1 MENTGKSTGDI
12 FGLAPYG
19 ESLKIVTKGGVDV
32 ISKFLEITCRPLL
45 EELGLWARDRFKIW
59 RYKNLYNTLSKAE
72 GKVDYQDG
80 EIRMVS
86 PRLAFTI
93 AENASLEE
101 EGDIQE
107 MWAGL
112 FVSAMSSDGK
122 DDSNLIFTNLL
133 KQLTA
138 IQARMLKYAFDNSL
152 KVLYDSGLIT
162 GCKFCITLDEAYTLF
177 HVYDL
182 NKIDRYLDSLRSLG
196 LIERG
201 FCIGDESLT
210 VDLTLTTLGIYLID
224 RCQGNSSI
232 DTSLFISE
240 QEYGEHPEYQT
251 SSFLEID

>member
-19 ESLKIVTKGGVDV
+19 ESLKIVTKGGVDE

-177 HVYDL
+177 HVSDF
-182 NKIDRYLDSLRSLG
+182 NRIDRELDSLRSLG
-196 LIERG
+196 LIDG
-201 FCIGDESLT
+201 GLDMKDKSLT
-210 VDLTLTTLGIYLID
+210 VNLTLTSLGIYLLA
-224 RCQGNSSI
+224 RCLGDLSI
-232 DTSLFISE
+232 GTSNFITE
-240 QEYGEHPEYQT
+240 QEYRKHPEYRT
-251 SSFLEID
+251 PTMIEF